1 MSKFGTV
8 LQTLIIDG
16 VDYSSDQGLA
26 GDGLKISYKNERWF
40 MSTGQGGAGLRSE
53 NQAKDNIDF
62 SITAF
67 KGSPLYAK
75 LMNLSKT
82 GNLFKMSYK
91 DTIKESG
98 EISIMS
104 VEGASIQKPGN
115 EYSLKPAADESNI
128 VVTFPGA
135 AFAGRIINS

>member
-1 MSKFGTV
+1 
-8 LQTLIIDG
+8 
-16 VDYSSDQGLA
+16 
-26 GDGLKISYKNERWF
+26 
-40 MSTGQGGAGLRSE
+40 MSTGQGGAGLRCE